1 MKGKKSSIRKYQPKS
16 TGVPLQ
22 WSTFQKQSSSA
33 KLSEADTI
41 FGKSQI
47 IHRKSWSQIEHLWFF
62 NALFI
67 ALNFLFFFFLLPLSG
82 NKTYIY
88 ICIYI
93 YMYIYVYI
101 FIYIYICD
109 DVASVSKESS
119 TNIYFEHLHS
129 LKPPNKI
136 SPRHSF
142 GNMCFFLLHKK
153 TLQRPP
159 HGLAMIGNLHFW
171 VLQSWVAILDCWWKT
186 HPTLP
191 KTNKHIPLKSGGFFK
206 FRISRFF
213 RGYVC

>member
-47 IHRKSWSQIEHLWFF
+47 IHRKSWSQIEHLWFL

-67 ALNFLFFFFLLPLSG
+67 ALNFLSFFFLLPLSG

-88 ICIYI
+88 
-93 YMYIYVYI
+93 MYK
-101 FIYIYICD
+101 YIYIQYINKRWCCFC
-109 DVASVSKESS
+109 VKRILAQTS
-119 TNIYFEHLHS
+119 TSNIFILQN
-129 LKPPNKI
+129 PPIWNQI

-142 GNMCFFLLHKK
+142 GNMCLFFCSTKK
-153 TLQRPP
+153 KNLNHHPMASLWLATSTSESFKVGVRFWIAGEKLTLY
-159 HGLAMIGNLHFW
+159 
-171 VLQSWVAILDCWWKT
+171 S
-186 HPTLP
+186 
-191 KTNKHIPLKSGGFFK
+191 LKLTYPFKNGGFFK
-206 FRISRFF
+206 FRISRFPGG